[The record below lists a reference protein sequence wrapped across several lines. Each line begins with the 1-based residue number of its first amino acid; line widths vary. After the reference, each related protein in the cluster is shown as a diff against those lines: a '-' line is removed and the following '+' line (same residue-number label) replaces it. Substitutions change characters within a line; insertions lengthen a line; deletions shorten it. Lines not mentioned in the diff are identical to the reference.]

1 VTDCCT
7 RPGPVGEPPTEIL
20 PAMEQQ
26 QIVYLNGEF
35 LPLAQA
41 KVSVLDR
48 GFLFGDGVYEVVP
61 VYGGK
66 PFRLAEHLERL
77 GSSLAGI
84 RMVPPLSESQWS
96 EIFERLIQGA
106 DDQSIYLQ
114 ITRGVGPKRDHAFP
128 KDVAPTVFAMCTPIA
143 PIPASGVRAITV
155 PDIRW
160 QWCHIKAIT
169 LLANVLQRQQAVDE
183 GCAEAILVREGFAIE
198 GAASNLFAVV
208 DGVLLTPPKG
218 HEILPGI
225 TRDLVV
231 ELAQAHAIP
240 LQERGIRVEELKR
253 AEEIW
258 VTSSTRE
265 VLPIIELDGEK
276 VGQGE
281 PGPLWA
287 RMNGL
292 YQQRK
297 EQLRRGL

>member
-1 VTDCCT
+1 M
-7 RPGPVGEPPTEIL
+7 
-20 PAMEQQ
+20 AQQ
-26 QIVYLNGEF
+26 DPLVYLNGEF
-35 LPLAQA
+35 LPLGEA

-48 GFLFGDGVYEVVP
+48 GFLFGDGVYEVIP

-66 PFRLAEHLERL
+66 PLRLAEHLERL
-77 GSSLAGI
+77 GNSLAGI
-84 RMVPPLSESQWS
+84 RMTPPLSAEQW
-96 EIFERLIQGA
+96 EAVFQRLIQGEE
-106 DDQSIYLQ
+106 DQSIYLQ
-114 ITRGVGPKRDHAFP
+114 VTRGVGARRDHAFP
-128 KDVAPTVFAMCTPIA
+128 PGVAPTVFALCTPIA
-143 PIPASGVRAITV
+143 PIPASGVKAITV

-218 HEILPGI
+218 HDILPGI

-231 ELAQAHAIP
+231 ELAQANAIP
-240 LQERGIRVEELKR
+240 LEERKITLAELNR
-253 AEEIW
+253 AEEVW

-265 VLPIIELDGEK
+265 VLPIVELDGRA
-276 VGQGE
+276 VGSGE
-281 PGPLWA
+281 PGPIWA
-287 RMNGL
+287 RMNAL

>member
-1 VTDCCT
+1 MVPHD
-7 RPGPVGEPPTEIL
+7 L
-20 PAMEQQ
+20 
-26 QIVYLNGEF
+26 IVYLNGEF
-35 LPLAQA
+35 LPLSQA

-48 GFLFGDGVYEVVP
+48 GFLFGDGVYEVIP

-66 PFRLAEHLERL
+66 PLRLAEHLQRL
-77 GSSLAGI
+77 GNSLDGI
-84 RMVPPLSESQWS
+84 RLEAPLSAEEW
-96 EIFERLIQGA
+96 EAVFMRLIDGA
-106 DDQSIYLQ
+106 EDQSIYLQ
-114 ITRGVGPKRDHAFP
+114 VTRGVGPRRDHAFP
-128 KDVAPTVFAMCTPIA
+128 KGVAPTVFAICTPIA
-143 PIPASGVRAITV
+143 PIPATGVKAITV

-183 GCAEAILVREGFAIE
+183 GCAEAILVRDGYALE

-218 HEILPGI
+218 NDILPGI

-231 ELAQAHAIP
+231 EIALGNAIAFE
-240 LQERGIRVEELKR
+240 ERKITLEELSR
-253 AEEIW
+253 AEEVW

-265 VLPIIELDGEK
+265 VLPIVELDGRM
-276 VGQGE
+276 VGNGK

-287 RMNGL
+287 RMNAL

-297 EQLRRGL
+297 EQLRQGL

>member
-1 VTDCCT
+1 M
-7 RPGPVGEPPTEIL
+7 PQQEPL
-20 PAMEQQ
+20 
-26 QIVYLNGEF
+26 VYLNGEY
-35 LPLAQA
+35 LPLSQA

-66 PFRLAEHLERL
+66 PFRLPEHMERL
-77 GSSLAGI
+77 GRSLAGI
-84 RMVPPLSESQWS
+84 RMAQPLDETQW
-96 EIFERLIQGA
+96 ETIFQRLIHGEE
-106 DDQSIYLQ
+106 DQSIYLQ

-128 KDVAPTVFAMCTPIA
+128 KADVPPTVFAMCTPIA
-143 PIPASGVRAITV
+143 PIPATGAKAITV

-183 GCAEAILVREGFAIE
+183 GCAEAILLRDGFAIE
-198 GAASNLFAVV
+198 GSASNLFAVV

-218 HEILPGI
+218 NEILPGI

-231 ELAQAHAIP
+231 ELALANAIP
-240 LQERGIRVEELKR
+240 LQERKITLEELDR
-253 AEEIW
+253 AEEVW

-265 VLPIIELDGEK
+265 VLPIIELDGK
-276 VGQGE
+276 PVGTGE
-281 PGPLWA
+281 PGPVWSKMDA
-287 RMNGL
+287 L

-297 EQLRRGL
+297 QQLRQGL